1 VSLLATSR
9 PRVFLP
15 RPLPRN
21 ACRPDAATIGQHRCA
36 PWSLWLLVSVT
47 AVNECTAARA
57 GEEDANDVEKNK
69 NVLEK
74 MLKQFLKMLAYH
86 FCKEC

>member
-1 VSLLATSR
+1 
-9 PRVFLP
+9 
-15 RPLPRN
+15 
-21 ACRPDAATIGQHRCA
+21 
-36 PWSLWLLVSVT
+36 VSVT